1 MLLPMSP
8 TDSVFLSVESPQTP
22 MHVGGLELFEPAAD
36 SGSASEIFEQLS
48 SGDDVA
54 PLFKKRARRSLATAG
69 QWAWEEDRQFDLRH
83 HVRHNSLPRP
93 GRVLELLAL
102 CSRLHGTLLDR
113 QRPLWEL
120 HFIEGL
126 ADGRFAI
133 YLKVHH
139 ALLDGLSAQRL
150 LQRILT
156 KDPATRDLPPPWA
169 NRPAAVRPSPA
180 AQRDGASRSDV
191 AAKPDAPAGS
201 GAPAG
206 SDALAGSGAG
216 AGSDALAGSDAPA
229 GSAMPAKPAGPPQP
243 SPEEVVANLLRTARA
258 VAVDVAGIPS
268 ALARTVNRGLQA
280 QSAPISFAAPRSML
294 NVPISGSRRFAAQ
307 SWPLHRIHRIRRGA
321 GCTVNDVVLAACSG
335 ALRTYLSSF
344 DALPESP
351 LIAMVPVALRVRD
364 RHRESGNALGAVMCD
379 LGTQLAEPADRLDT
393 VRRSMKEGKQALS
406 ELTPLQIVAMTG
418 LGMSPLMLQSIPGYH
433 ELLRPPFNLIISN
446 VPGPR
451 TSLYLNG
458 ARLAGIYPLSIP
470 YHGQALNI
478 TCTSYADELSFG
490 LTGCRRT
497 VPHLQRMLGYLEDEL
512 TALEQAVC

>member
-1 MLLPMSP
+1 MSP

-36 SGSASEIFEQLS
+36 LGSAAEVFEQLS
-48 SGDDVA
+48 TGNDVA

-83 HVRHNSLPRP
+83 HVRHNALPAP

-139 ALLDGLSAQRL
+139 ALLDGVSAQRL

-156 KDPATRDLPPPWA
+156 KDPAARDLPPPWA
-169 NRPAAVRPSPA
+169 NRPAPERPA
-180 AQRDGASRSDV
+180 AKQD
-191 AAKPDAPAGS
+191 PPA
-201 GAPAG
+201 
-206 SDALAGSGAG
+206 
-216 AGSDALAGSDAPA
+216 
-229 GSAMPAKPAGPPQP
+229 QP
-243 SPEEVVANLLRTARA
+243 SPEETVANLLRATHDIAA
-258 VAVDVAGIPS
+258 DVAGIPS

-280 QSAPISFAAPRSML
+280 QSAPISFVAPRSML

-307 SWPLHRIHRIRRGA
+307 SWPLERIHRIRRGA

-364 RHRESGNALGAVMCD
+364 RRRESGNAVGAVMCD
-379 LGTQLAEPADRLDT
+379 LGTHLAEPAERLRT
-393 VRRSMKEGKQALS
+393 VRRSMKQGKQALA

-418 LGMSPLMLQSIPGYH
+418 LGMSPLMLQSIPGYA

-451 TSLYLNG
+451 TPLYLNG
-458 ARLAGIYPLSIP
+458 ARLTGIYPLSIP
-470 YHGQALNI
+470 FHGQALNI

-497 VPHLQRMLGYLEDEL
+497 IPHLQRMLGYLEDEL
-512 TALEQAVC
+512 TALELAVS

>member
-1 MLLPMSP
+1 MSP
-8 TDSVFLSVESPQTP
+8 ADSVFLSVESPQTP
-22 MHVGGLELFEPAAD
+22 MHVGGLELFSPAD
-36 SGSASEIFEQLS
+36 DVPSAAEVFSQLS

-54 PLFKKRARRSLATAG
+54 PLFKKRPRRSLSTAG

-102 CSRLHGTLLDR
+102 CSRLHSTLLDR

-139 ALLDGLSAQRL
+139 ALLDGVSAQRL

-156 KDPATRDLPPPWA
+156 KDPAARDLPPPWA
-169 NRPAAVRPSPA
+169 NRPAPA
-180 AQRDGASRSDV
+180 RSAQQQ
-191 AAKPDAPAGS
+191 PAP
-201 GAPAG
+201 
-206 SDALAGSGAG
+206 
-216 AGSDALAGSDAPA
+216 
-229 GSAMPAKPAGPPQP
+229 P
-243 SPEEVVANLLRTARA
+243 SPEEVVANLLRTARE
-258 VAVDVAGIPS
+258 VATDVAGIPS
-268 ALARTVNRGLQA
+268 ALVRTVNRGLQA
-280 QSAPISFAAPRSML
+280 QSAPISFAAPRSMF

-307 SWPLHRIHRIRRGA
+307 SWPLERINRIRRA
-321 GCTVNDVVLAACSG
+321 ARCTVNDVVLAACSG
-335 ALRTYLSSF
+335 ALRTYLTSV
-344 DALPESP
+344 DALPEAP

-364 RHRESGNALGAVMCD
+364 RNRESGNALGAVMCD
-379 LGTQLAEPADRLDT
+379 LGTQLADPVDRLRT
-393 VRRSMKEGKQALS
+393 VRRSMKEGKQALA
-406 ELTPLQIVAMTG
+406 ELSPLQIMAMTG
-418 LGMSPLMLQSIPGYH
+418 LGMSPLMLQSIPGYA

-451 TSLYLNG
+451 TPLYLNG
-458 ARLAGIYPLSIP
+458 ARLDGIYPLSIP

-512 TALEQAVC
+512 TALERACENGATQTSPK

>member
-8 TDSVFLSVESPQTP
+8 TDSVFLSVESAQTP
-22 MHVGGLELFEPAAD
+22 MHVGGLELFEPAD
-36 SGSASEIFEQLS
+36 GFDASEVFEQLS

-69 QWAWEEDRQFDLRH
+69 QWAWEEDRHFDLRH

-102 CSRLHGTLLDR
+102 CSRLHGALLDR

-126 ADGRFAI
+126 ADGRFAL
-133 YLKVHH
+133 YFKVHH
-139 ALLDGLSAQRL
+139 ALLDGVSAQRL

-169 NRPAAVRPSPA
+169 NRPAPARPSA
-180 AQRDGASRSDV
+180 ASKQE
-191 AAKPDAPAGS
+191 
-201 GAPAG
+201 
-206 SDALAGSGAG
+206 
-216 AGSDALAGSDAPA
+216 
-229 GSAMPAKPAGPPQP
+229 PPSP
-243 SPEEVVANLLRTARA
+243 PGPEEVVANLLRTARD
-258 VAVDVAGIPS
+258 VAADVAGLPS
-268 ALARTVNRGLQA
+268 ALARTVNRGLQE
-280 QSAPISFAAPRSML
+280 QSAPISFAAPRSMF

-307 SWPLHRIHRIRRGA
+307 SWPLDRINRIRRGA

-335 ALRTYLSSF
+335 ALRKYLSSF
-344 DALPESP
+344 EALPEAP

-364 RHRESGNALGAVMCD
+364 RNRESGNAVGAVMCN
-379 LGTQLAEPADRLDT
+379 LGTQLTEPADRLRT
-393 VRRSMKEGKQALS
+393 VRRSMKQGKQALS

-418 LGMSPLMLQSIPGYH
+418 LGMSPLMLQSIPGYN

-451 TSLYLNG
+451 TPLYLNG

-497 VPHLQRMLGYLEDEL
+497 VPHLQRMLGYLEEEL
-512 TALEQAVC
+512 TALEQAV

>member
-1 MLLPMSP
+1 MSP

-36 SGSASEIFEQLS
+36 LGSATEVFEQLS
-48 SGDDVA
+48 SGYTADDVA
-54 PLFKKRARRSLATAG
+54 PLFKKRARRSLASAG

-83 HVRHNSLPRP
+83 HVRHNSLPQP

-120 HFIEGL
+120 HLIEGL

-133 YLKVHH
+133 YFKVHH
-139 ALLDGLSAQRL
+139 ALLDGVSAQRL

-156 KDPATRDLPPPWA
+156 KDPAARDLPPPWA
-169 NRPAAVRPSPA
+169 NRPAPARPPA
-180 AQRDGASRSDV
+180 QPEVPTLPGA
-191 AAKPDAPAGS
+191 
-201 GAPAG
+201 
-206 SDALAGSGAG
+206 
-216 AGSDALAGSDAPA
+216 
-229 GSAMPAKPAGPPQP
+229 
-243 SPEEVVANLLRTARA
+243 EEVVANLLRATRE
-258 VAVDVAGIPS
+258 VAADVAGIPA

-307 SWPLHRIHRIRRGA
+307 SWPLERIHRIRRGA

-351 LIAMVPVALRVRD
+351 LIAMVPVALRRRD
-364 RHRESGNALGAVMCD
+364 RRQESGNAVGAVMCD
-379 LGTQLAEPADRLDT
+379 LGTQLTEPADRLST
-393 VRRSMKEGKQALS
+393 VQRSMSQGKQALA
-406 ELTPLQIVAMTG
+406 EMTPLQILAMTG
-418 LGMSPLMLQSIPGYH
+418 LGMSPLMLQSVPGYA

-451 TSLYLNG
+451 TPLYLNG

-478 TCTSYADELSFG
+478 TCTSYAGEISFG

-497 VPHLQRMLGYLEDEL
+497 IPHLQRMLGYLEDEL
-512 TALEQAVC
+512 TALERTVG

>member
-1 MLLPMSP
+1 MSP
-8 TDSVFLSVESPQTP
+8 TDSVFLSVESAQTP

-36 SGSASEIFEQLS
+36 FSSPAEVFKQLS

-54 PLFKKRARRSLATAG
+54 PLFKKRARRSLGTAG

-102 CSRLHGTLLDR
+102 CSRLHSTLLDR

-139 ALLDGLSAQRL
+139 ALLDGVSAQRL
-150 LQRILT
+150 LQRVLT
-156 KDPATRDLPPPWA
+156 KDPAVRDLPPPWA
-169 NRPAAVRPSPA
+169 NRPASARPAPAKQDVPQPA
-180 AQRDGASRSDV
+180 A
-191 AAKPDAPAGS
+191 
-201 GAPAG
+201 
-206 SDALAGSGAG
+206 
-216 AGSDALAGSDAPA
+216 
-229 GSAMPAKPAGPPQP
+229 
-243 SPEEVVANLLRTARA
+243 EEVVANLLRTARD

-268 ALARTVNRGLQA
+268 ALVRTLNRGLQA
-280 QSAPISFAAPRSML
+280 QSAPISFAAPRSMF

-307 SWPLHRIHRIRRGA
+307 SWPMERIHRIRRGA

-344 DALPESP
+344 DELPEAP

-364 RHRESGNALGAVMCD
+364 RNRESGNAIGAVMCD
-379 LGTQLAEPADRLDT
+379 LGTQLAEPAARLRT
-393 VRRSMKEGKQALS
+393 VRASMRDGKQALS
-406 ELTPLQIVAMTG
+406 ELSPLQIVAMTG
-418 LGMSPLMLQSIPGYH
+418 LGMSPLMLQSLPGYQ

-451 TSLYLNG
+451 APLYLNG
-458 ARLAGIYPLSIP
+458 ARLDGIYPLSIP

-478 TCTSYADELSFG
+478 TCTSYAGELSFG

-512 TALEQAVC
+512 SALERAVG

>member
-8 TDSVFLSVESPQTP
+8 TDSVFLSVESAQTP

-36 SGSASEIFEQLS
+36 FGSASEVFEQLS

-54 PLFKKRARRSLATAG
+54 PLFKKRARRSISSAG
-69 QWAWEEDRQFDLRH
+69 QWAWEEDRHFDLRH
-83 HVRHNSLPRP
+83 HVRHNSLPQP

-102 CSRLHGTLLDR
+102 CSRLHSTLLDR

-139 ALLDGLSAQRL
+139 ALLDGVSAQRL

-156 KDPATRDLPPPWA
+156 KDPAARDLPPPWA
-169 NRPAAVRPSPA
+169 NRPAPARPA
-180 AQRDGASRSDV
+180 A
-191 AAKPDAPAGS
+191 
-201 GAPAG
+201 
-206 SDALAGSGAG
+206 
-216 AGSDALAGSDAPA
+216 
-229 GSAMPAKPAGPPQP
+229 PPKQDQP
-243 SPEEVVANLLRTARA
+243 SAEEVVANLLRTARE
-258 VAVDVAGIPS
+258 VAGDVAGIPA
-268 ALARTVNRGLQA
+268 ALVRTVNRGLQS

-307 SWPLHRIHRIRRGA
+307 SWPLDRIHRIRRGA

-335 ALRTYLSSF
+335 ALRTYLSSL
-344 DALPESP
+344 DALPEAP

-364 RHRESGNALGAVMCD
+364 RNRESGNAVGAVMCN
-379 LGTQLAEPADRLDT
+379 LGTQLAEPADRLRT
-393 VRRSMKEGKQALS
+393 VRRSMKEGKQALA
-406 ELTPLQIVAMTG
+406 ELSPLQIVAMTG
-418 LGMSPLMLQSIPGYH
+418 LGMSPLMLQSLPGYAD
-433 ELLRPPFNLIISN
+433 LLRPPFNLIISH

-451 TSLYLNG
+451 TPLYLNG
-458 ARLAGIYPLSIP
+458 ARLDGIYPLSIP

-478 TCTSYADELSFG
+478 TCTSYANELSFG

-497 VPHLQRMLGYLEDEL
+497 IPHLQRMLGYLEDEL
-512 TALEQAVC
+512 TALELALC

>member
-1 MLLPMSP
+1 MSP

-36 SGSASEIFEQLS
+36 LPSAAEVFQQLS

-54 PLFKKRARRSLATAG
+54 PLFKKRARRSISSAG

-83 HVRHNSLPRP
+83 HVRHNSLPQP

-102 CSRLHGTLLDR
+102 CSRLHSTLLDR

-139 ALLDGLSAQRL
+139 ALLDGVSAQRL

-156 KDPATRDLPPPWA
+156 KDPAARDLPPPWA
-169 NRPAAVRPSPA
+169 NRPTPARP
-180 AQRDGASRSDV
+180 AQQQQ
-191 AAKPDAPAGS
+191 
-201 GAPAG
+201 
-206 SDALAGSGAG
+206 
-216 AGSDALAGSDAPA
+216 
-229 GSAMPAKPAGPPQP
+229 PPPP
-243 SPEEVVANLLRTARA
+243 SPEEAVANLLRSAREIA
-258 VAVDVAGIPS
+258 TDVAGLPS
-268 ALARTVNRGLQA
+268 ALVRTVNRGLQA
-280 QSAPISFAAPRSML
+280 QSAPISFAAPRSMF

-307 SWPLHRIHRIRRGA
+307 SWPLERINRIRRGA
-321 GCTVNDVVLAACSG
+321 RCTVNDVVLAACSG
-335 ALRTYLSSF
+335 ALRTYLSSA
-344 DALPESP
+344 DALPEAP

-364 RHRESGNALGAVMCD
+364 RNRESGNAVGAVMCD
-379 LGTQLAEPADRLDT
+379 LGTHLAEPADRLRT
-393 VRRSMKEGKQALS
+393 VRRSMKEGKQALA
-406 ELTPLQIVAMTG
+406 ELSPLQIVAMTG
-418 LGMSPLMLQSIPGYH
+418 LGMSPLMLQSIPGYA

-451 TSLYLNG
+451 TPLYLNG
-458 ARLAGIYPLSIP
+458 ARLDGIYPLSIP

-512 TALEQAVC
+512 TALEQAVQATG